1 MYLLNG
7 NCNLLKSQGYKYKTV
22 QNKVI
27 WFFFYTDVLKMLIPF
42 SNLEANNK
50 QEMENSWQESSE
62 PTLT

>member
-1 MYLLNG
+1 
-7 NCNLLKSQGYKYKTV
+7 
-22 QNKVI
+22 
-27 WFFFYTDVLKMLIPF
+27 MLIPF